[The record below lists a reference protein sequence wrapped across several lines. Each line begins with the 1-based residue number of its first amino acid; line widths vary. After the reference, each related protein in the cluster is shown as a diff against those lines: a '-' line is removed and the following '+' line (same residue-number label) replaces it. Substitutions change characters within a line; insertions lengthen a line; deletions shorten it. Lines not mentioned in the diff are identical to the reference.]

1 MTLRTLQNV
10 SPVADAWD
18 WIELRG
24 HCLSITRRFLPRADA
39 EDAAQ
44 EALMRALV
52 VAHRMTIRV
61 PEAWL
66 TRVAYNEALRI
77 VAREQVLAGRHATLE
92 ADLAA
97 ADGWEDVLHDR
108 IEVRA
113 GIMKLDPPDRELLQ
127 LRYFDDGTQADVALA
142 LGIPEGT
149 AKVRLHRARR
159 RLEREL
165 RESRR

>member
-1 MTLRTLQNV
+1 MTSRTLQNV
-10 SPVADAWD
+10 SPVTGAWN

-24 HCLSITRRFLPRADA
+24 HCLAITRRFLPRADA

-44 EALMRALV
+44 EALLRAWV
-52 VAHRMTIRV
+52 VAHRSDIRV

-66 TRVAYNEALRI
+66 TRVARNEALRI
-77 VAREQVLAGRHATLE
+77 VAREQGLAGRYATLE
-92 ADLAA
+92 VDLAA

-108 IEVRA
+108 IEVHA
-113 GIMKLDPPDRELLQ
+113 GLRRLDPADRELLQ
-127 LRYFDDGTQADVALA
+127 LRYFDDGTQADVARA

-159 RLEREL
+159 RLVGELGERGP
-165 RESRR
+165 